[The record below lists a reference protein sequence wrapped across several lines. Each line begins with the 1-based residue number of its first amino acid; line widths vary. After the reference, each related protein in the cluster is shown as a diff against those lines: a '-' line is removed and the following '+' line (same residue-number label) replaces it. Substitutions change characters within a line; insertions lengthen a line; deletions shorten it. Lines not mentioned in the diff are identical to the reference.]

1 MNIETKLRD
10 AKTVGEVAEA
20 IKSGVL
26 SVEEAVRTLSAR
38 MDEAEQKGVR
48 HGGDFNGGG
57 DSWGHEF
64 TREVGHEVKG
74 LMQNRGHIGLELKTT
89 ITSATGDSL
98 IVPKREQIVGLPK
111 RRLTIR
117 SLMTTVNVST
127 GSVEY
132 PQLTARTNAAEMV
145 AEGTLKP
152 ESALTFDLATAPI
165 RTIAHWIPASVQVLE
180 DVPQLQSLIDEELTY
195 GVALKEEAQLLAGDG
210 TGQNLDG
217 MVTNATAFSDPMSL
231 ASPNMID
238 MIGAAILQ
246 CSLTDVPP
254 DGIVIHPSD
263 WWRMRLLKDGDG
275 KYILGDPGANVTPML
290 FGLPVVPTQAQT
302 VDKFLVG
309 SFKSQTLYDRH
320 RTRIEISTEHDDFF
334 TRNLVAIRGEE
345 RIGMA
350 VKRPEA
356 LIYGDF
362 GNVA

>member
-1 MNIETKLRD
+1 MSDIADLISKHTDAMEAQLEETKTIALETR
-10 AKTVGEVAEA
+10 GQFQE
-20 IKSGVL
+20 L
-26 SVEEAVRTLSAR
+26 
-38 MDEAEQKGVR
+38 EQKMSR
-48 HGGDFNGGG
+48 GGG
-57 DSWGHEF
+57 GGFGEHSDSWGYEF

-74 LMQNRGHIGLELKTT
+74 LMQNRGHVGLELKAT
-89 ITSATGDSL
+89 ITSTTGDSL
-98 IVPKREQIVGLPK
+98 IVPQRDQMLGLPK
-111 RRLTIR
+111 RRLTVR
-117 SLMTTVNVST
+117 SLMSIVNVTS

-132 PQLTARTNAAEMV
+132 PKLATRTNGADVV
-145 AEGTLKP
+145 AEATLKP
-152 ESALTFDLATAPI
+152 ESGLTFDLETAPI

-195 GVALKEEAQLLAGDG
+195 GVALKEEAQLLYGDG
-210 TGQNLDG
+210 TGQNLSG
-217 MVTNATAFSDPMSL
+217 LVTNATAFSDPMSL
-231 ASPNMID
+231 VQPTMID
-238 MIGAAILQ
+238 LIGAAILQ

-263 WWRMRLLKDGDG
+263 WWRMRLLKDADG

-302 VDKFLVG
+302 IDKFLVG
-309 SFKSQTLYDRH
+309 SFRSQTLYDRH

-350 VKRPEA
+350 AKRPEA

-362 GNVA
+362 GNVT